1 MIAQVTAPVAI
12 LLAGPLAD
20 RVFEPGLRPG
30 GALAETFGWLV
41 GNEPGSGMALIFLVT
56 AVLGGGAA
64 LAGYLVPIVRNVE
77 TLLPDHERVP
87 TPVGGVI

>member
-20 RVFEPGLRPG
+20 RVFEPALAPG
-30 GALAETFGWLV
+30 GGLADALGWLV

-56 AVLGGGAA
+56 ASLGAA
-64 LAGYLVPIVRNVE
+64 AA
-77 TLLPDHERVP
+77 
-87 TPVGGVI
+87 GGVK